1 MIAIVC
7 FGGEA
12 QLTGAEKE
20 LIGAARHMAS
30 SSELETTLVAV
41 GANAEAVASAAG
53 AYGIDRG
60 VAVVGELDEYG
71 AEGYVDNLARVL
83 AELSP
88 EAVLMTGDPLP
99 REVGPR
105 LAVRLQGAA
114 LNDVAEI
121 RHEDDRFVWTRP
133 VFGAKALADVV
144 LKRKP
149 AVCVVQQGAFEAA
162 GGDAQVET
170 AVSVHAAEPPETSVR
185 VLEQTSGDGE
195 GELRMEDADIVVAGG
210 RGIGDAE
217 GFDLLK
223 QLADELGGALGASLA
238 AVDEGWAPHELQI
251 GQTGKIISPELYIA
265 AGISGASQHIFG
277 VGGAK
282 TIIAINTDGDAP
294 IFEAAHLGV
303 VMDYKQLLPALVR
316 ALQEA

>member
-1 MIAIVC
+1 M
-7 FGGEA
+7 
-12 QLTGAEKE
+12 AE
-20 LIGAARHMAS
+20 S
-30 SSELETTLVAV
+30 SSLQTTLVAI
-41 GANAEAVASAAG
+41 GADAEEVAAAAG

-88 EAVLMTGDPLP
+88 EVVLMAGDPLP

-121 RHEDDRFVWTRP
+121 RFEDERFVWTRP

-162 GGDAQVET
+162 NGNGRAET
-170 AVSVHAAEPPETSVR
+170 EVSVHTAEPPETSVR
-185 VLEQTSGDGE
+185 VLEQAADDGE

-223 QLADELGGALGASLA
+223 QLADALGGALGASLA

-251 GQTGKIISPELYIA
+251 GQT
-265 AGISGASQHIFG
+265 
-277 VGGAK
+277 
-282 TIIAINTDGDAP
+282 
-294 IFEAAHLGV
+294 
-303 VMDYKQLLPALVR
+303 
-316 ALQEA
+316 